1 MAKRTLPEILV
12 DYPFISAGF
21 ETLRHHFFPEIDNL
35 RPIFDM
41 VRVYTI
47 KNGKIEQFKNLRNE
61 EIAALKSI
69 IWIDLQSPS
78 HGEKE
83 FIEKHF
89 RIEFF
94 TYQEVQEIES
104 SSRFLETEETIE
116 INLGFIS
123 TDTELSVQNVT
134 FILKDNIL
142 FTYRQGD
149 MRIFAES
156 VRKLKSM
163 NADTKEHGL
172 DIFLTVLET
181 RIDSDADLI
190 ESVSRKVNGISKD
203 LIARRSLT
211 EDLLLSI
218 AQLQENTMLLHET
231 ITEKQRVVSSLIRI
245 PEFNKIE
252 NERLKVVI
260 KDIGSLLQHAQFIS
274 ERLEYLQNTFLG
286 LVNIEQNTVIKIFTV
301 VTVIFMPPTLIASI
315 YGMNFKFMPELQWM
329 AGYPFAIGLMIT
341 SSLAFLWYFK
351 RKKWL

>member
-1 MAKRTLPEILV
+1 
-12 DYPFISAGF
+12 
-21 ETLRHHFFPEIDNL
+21 
-35 RPIFDM
+35 M

-47 KNGKIEQFKNLRNE
+47 KQGKLEQFKNLRKE
-61 EIAALKSI
+61 EIVALKSI
-69 IWIDLQSPS
+69 IWIDLQSPTQE
-78 HGEKE
+78 EKE
-83 FIEKHF
+83 FIEKTF
-89 RIEFF
+89 KIEFF

-116 INLGFIS
+116 INLGYIS
-123 TDTELSVQNVT
+123 SDADLSVQNVT
-134 FILKDNIL
+134 FILKDNVL

-149 MRIFAES
+149 LRTFAET

-163 NADTKEHGL
+163 NAETKEHGL
-172 DIFLTVLET
+172 DVFLTLLET

-190 ESVSRKVNGISKD
+190 ESVSRKVNSISKD

-211 EDLLLSI
+211 EDLLLGI

-301 VTVIFMPPTLIASI
+301 VTVVFMPPTLIASI

-329 AGYPFAIGLMIT
+329 AGYPFAIALMIT

>member
-1 MAKRTLPEILV
+1 
-12 DYPFISAGF
+12 
-21 ETLRHHFFPEIDNL
+21 
-35 RPIFDM
+35 M

-47 KNGKIEQFKNLRNE
+47 KNGKLEQFKNLRNE

-69 IWIDLQSPS
+69 IWIDLQSPTQE
-78 HGEKE
+78 EKE
-83 FIEKHF
+83 FIEKNF

-123 TDTELSVQNVT
+123 SDAEPTVQNVT
-134 FILKDNIL
+134 FILKDNVL

-149 MRIFAES
+149 MRIFAET

-163 NADTKEHGL
+163 NAGTKEHGL
-172 DIFLTVLET
+172 DIFLTMLET

-190 ESVSRKVNGISKD
+190 ENVSRKVNGISKD
-203 LIARRSLT
+203 LIARRSLS

-252 NERLKVVI
+252 NERLKVII

-301 VTVIFMPPTLIASI
+301 VTVVFMPPTLIASI

-329 AGYPFAIGLMIT
+329 AGYPFAIALMIT